1 MIALTVRAFEGMRTQ
16 FAFLC
21 FKARKI
27 HLWVSFV
34 ILAEL
39 IIVFRLVR
47 PVALDTFG
55 PLDST

>member
-1 MIALTVRAFEGMRTQ
+1 MITLTVRAFERMRTQ

-21 FKARKI
+21 FKTRKI
-27 HLWVSFV
+27 RLWVSFV
-34 ILAEL
+34 ILAKL